1 MSEKHKKVFTV
12 LNYIEQLLIL
22 ISTITGCLSISA
34 FPLLIDIPIGI
45 TTFALELNFFLI
57 TVGIKNYTST
67 TKNKRQKHDRIVL
80 LARNN

>member
-22 ISTITGCLSISA
+22 ISTVTGCLSISA

-67 TKNKRQKHDRIVL
+67 TKNKRQTHDRIVL

>member
-22 ISTITGCLSISA
+22 ISTVTGCLSISA

-57 TVGIKNYTST
+57 TVEIKNYTST

>member
-22 ISTITGCLSISA
+22 ISTVTGCLSISA

-57 TVGIKNYTST
+57 TVGIKNYRST